1 MKKYVILFE
10 CQDYNVNEEMITSYC
25 SLAADK
31 AYDSL
36 AEAKKAMVKIADQD
50 EQEYNLSFN
59 NKTKSYRSFEKNKTI
74 LKLFIYYGDRL
85 DADPKEVAPNTLNY
99 YEIREIEC

>member
-10 CQDYNVNEEMITSYC
+10 CQTYNANEEMTNSYC

-31 AYDSL
+31 AYGSL
-36 AEAKKAMVKIADQD
+36 AEAKKAMIKIADQD
-50 EQEYNLSFN
+50 EQEYNFSLN
-59 NKTKSYRSFEKNKTI
+59 NKAKSYRSFEKNKMI
-74 LKLFIYYGDRL
+74 LKLSIYYGERL
-85 DADPKEVAPNTLNY
+85 DAVLNEVAPNTLNY

>member
-10 CQDYNVNEEMITSYC
+10 CQTYNANEEMTNSYC

-36 AEAKKAMVKIADQD
+36 AETKKAMIKIADQD
-50 EQEYNLSFN
+50 EQEYNFN
-59 NKTKSYRSFEKNKTI
+59 NKTKSYRSFKKNKTI
-74 LKLFIYYGDRL
+74 LNLSIYYGDRL
-85 DADPKEVAPNTLNY
+85 DADPNEVVPNTLNY

>member
-10 CQDYNVNEEMITSYC
+10 CQTYNANEEMTNSYC

-36 AEAKKAMVKIADQD
+36 IEAKKAMIKIVDQD
-50 EQEYNLSFN
+50 EQEYNFN
-59 NKTKSYRSFEKNKTI
+59 NKTKSYRSFKKNKTI
-74 LKLFIYYGDRL
+74 LNLSIYYGKRL
-85 DADPKEVAPNTLNY
+85 DADPNEVAPNTLNY